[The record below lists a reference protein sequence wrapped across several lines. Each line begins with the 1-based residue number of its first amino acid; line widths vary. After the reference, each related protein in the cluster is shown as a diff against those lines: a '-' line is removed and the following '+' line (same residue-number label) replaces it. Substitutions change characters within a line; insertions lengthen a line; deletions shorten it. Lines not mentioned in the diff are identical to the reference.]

1 MVRPRHTV
9 FSFIAAVLTLLITLP
24 AVADDLDSAVASAR
38 GSGLSILSEAES
50 LAVAQARAQA
60 SAEKPFH
67 ADLSPLLG
75 VCDSVGEVVG
85 MGPNVGR
92 IFEEFAKS
100 GSHWSVITS
109 SKWTSMGTGQTR
121 GADGYLYVS
130 VVFCE
135 GGIPPAPAPTP
146 TTAPPTTA
154 PAPAPAPAP
163 TTTVPPLTATDYSVA
178 SLKLVPFDREL
189 CPLITGDEFHDDMA
203 ETFCII

>member
-9 FSFIAAVLTLLITLP
+9 FSFIAAVLTLLIALP

-38 GSGLSILSEAES
+38 GSGLPILSEAES

-85 MGPNVGR
+85 MGPNVDR

-135 GGIPPAPAPTP
+135 GGIPPDPAPTP
-146 TTAPPTTA
+146 TTAPPATN
-154 PAPAPAPAP
+154 PAPAP

-189 CPLITGDEFHDDMA
+189 CPLVIGEEFHDDMA
-203 ETFCII
+203 GAFCII

>member
-1 MVRPRHTV
+1 MVKPRYTV
-9 FSFIAAVLTLLITLP
+9 SSFIAAVLILFIALP

-38 GSGLSILSEAES
+38 GGGLPILSEAES

-100 GSHWSVITS
+100 GSHWGVITS

-121 GADGYLYVS
+121 GDDGYLYVS

-135 GGIPPAPAPTP
+135 GGTPPATP
-146 TTAPPTTA
+146 PPTTPPA
-154 PAPAPAPAP
+154 TAPAPAPAP
-163 TTTVPPLTATDYSVA
+163 TTTAPATGATDHSIA

-189 CPLITGDEFHDDMA
+189 CPMITGEEFHGEMD
-203 ETFCII
+203 ESFCII

>member
-1 MVRPRHTV
+1 MVKPRYTV
-9 FSFIAAVLTLLITLP
+9 SSFIAAVLILFIALP

-38 GSGLSILSEAES
+38 GGGLPILAEAES

-100 GSHWSVITS
+100 GSHWGVITA

-121 GADGYLYVS
+121 GDDGYLYVS

-135 GGIPPAPAPTP
+135 GGTPPAPTP
-146 TTAPPTTA
+146 TTAPPATT
-154 PAPAPAPAP
+154 PAPAPS
-163 TTTVPPLTATDYSVA
+163 TTVPTQTATDHSIA

-189 CPLITGDEFHDDMA
+189 CPLIAGEEFHDDMA

>member
-9 FSFIAAVLTLLITLP
+9 FSFIAAVLTLLIALP

-38 GSGLSILSEAES
+38 GSGLPILSEAES

-146 TTAPPTTA
+146 TTAPPATN
-154 PAPAPAPAP
+154 PAPAP

-189 CPLITGDEFHDDMA
+189 CPLITGEEFHDDMA